1 MAILIDYSQLVIAS
15 CLAFGSDMDKGKDT
29 KKAIDIIRH
38 ATLSSLLKY
47 KTDYS
52 SKYGDIILCAD
63 GGKNWRRD
71 YFPYYKAA
79 RKGKREESKT
89 DWKTIFTFASE
100 LLEELRTIFP
110 YRAIKV
116 DEAEGDDIVAVLT
129 KYLSENDVVQEGL
142 IETAAPILIVSSD
155 GDFKQLHKFKNVRQW
170 NPLMKKFVSKPEPD
184 FLLEKVIKGDSG
196 DGVPN
201 VLSNDD
207 IFMVEG
213 RQKPVTAKVMD
224 RFKNQNG
231 LSDVDQRNFQ
241 RNRTLIDFDYIPNEV
256 QGKILSIYHEQQPKR
271 DLNAIMN
278 YLMEHRCRLLL
289 NDLQAF

>member
-1 MAILIDYSQLVIAS
+1 MAILIDYSQVVIAS

-38 ATLSSLLKY
+38 ATLSTLLKY
-47 KTDYS
+47 KADYG
-52 SKYGDIILCAD
+52 SKYGEIILCAD

-110 YRAIKV
+110 YRAIRV

-184 FLLEKVIKGDSG
+184 FLLEKVIKGDAG

-224 RFKNQNG
+224 RFKNQTG

-256 QGKILSIYHEQQPKR
+256 QGKILSVYHEQQPKR

>member
-52 SKYGDIILCAD
+52 AKYGEVILCAD

-71 YFPYYKAA
+71 YFPYYKAS
-79 RKGKREESKT
+79 RKGSREKSNT
-89 DWKTIFTFASE
+89 DWNTIFSFASE
-100 LLEELRTIFP
+100 LLGELRTIFP

-129 KYLSENDVVQEGL
+129 KYLTENDTVQQGL
-142 IETAAPILIVSSD
+142 VSDPAPILIVSSD

-170 NPLMKKFVSKPEPD
+170 NPLMKKFVAKPEPD
-184 FLLEKVIKGDSG
+184 FLLEKVIKGDAG

-201 VLSNDD
+201 VLSPDN
-207 IFMVEG
+207 IFTVEG

-224 RFKNQNG
+224 RFKSQNG
-231 LSDVDQRNFQ
+231 LSDVEQRNFQ

-256 QGKILSIYHEQQPKR
+256 QEKILSVYNEQQPKR

>member
-256 QGKILSIYHEQQPKR
+256 QGKILSVYHEQQPKR

>member
-1 MAILIDYSQLVIAS
+1 MAILIDYSQVVIAS

-38 ATLSSLLKY
+38 ATLSTLLKY
-47 KTDYS
+47 KTDYG

-71 YFPYYKAA
+71 YFPFYKAA

-110 YRAIKV
+110 YRAIRV

-184 FLLEKVIKGDSG
+184 FLLEKVIKGDAG

-224 RFKNQNG
+224 RFKNQTG

-256 QGKILSIYHEQQPKR
+256 QGKILSVYHEQQPKR

>member
-1 MAILIDYSQLVIAS
+1 MAILIDYSQVVIAG

-29 KKAIDIIRH
+29 QKAINIIRH
-38 ATLSSLLKY
+38 TTLTSLLKY

-52 SKYGDIILCAD
+52 AKYGDIILCAD

-89 DWKTIFTFASE
+89 DWKTIFTFAAE
-100 LLEELRTIFP
+100 LLVELREIFP

-129 KYLSENDVVQEGL
+129 KYLSENDTVQQGLVVDP
-142 IETAAPILIVSSD
+142 APILIVSSD

-170 NPLMKKFVSKPEPD
+170 NPLMKKLVTKPEPD
-184 FLLEKVIKGDSG
+184 FLLEKVIRGDSG

-201 VLSNDD
+201 VLSKDD

-213 RQKPVTAKVMD
+213 RQKPVTAKVME
-224 RFKNQNG
+224 RFKSQG
-231 LSDVDQRNFQ
+231 SLTEEEQRNFQ

-256 QGKILSIYHEQQPKR
+256 QEKILSVYNEQQPKR

-278 YLMEHRCRLLL
+278 YLMKHQCRILL

>member
-1 MAILIDYSQLVIAS
+1 MAILIDYSQVVIAS

-38 ATLSSLLKY
+38 ATLSTLLKY
-47 KTDYS
+47 KTDYG

-71 YFPYYKAA
+71 YFPFYKAA

-110 YRAIKV
+110 YRAIRV

-142 IETAAPILIVSSD
+142 IESAAPILIVSSD

-184 FLLEKVIKGDSG
+184 FLLEKVIKGDAG

-224 RFKNQNG
+224 RFKNQTG

-256 QGKILSIYHEQQPKR
+256 QGKILSVYHEQQPKR

>member
-1 MAILIDYSQLVIAS
+1 MAILIDYSQVVIAG

-29 KKAIDIIRH
+29 QKAINIIRH
-38 ATLSSLLKY
+38 TTLTSLLKY

-52 SKYGDIILCAD
+52 AKYGDIILCAD

-89 DWKTIFTFASE
+89 DWKTIFTFAAE
-100 LLEELRTIFP
+100 LLVELREIFP

-129 KYLSENDVVQEGL
+129 KYLSENDTVQQGL
-142 IETAAPILIVSSD
+142 VSDPAPILIVSSD

-170 NPLMKKFVSKPEPD
+170 NPLMKKLVTKPEPD
-184 FLLEKVIKGDSG
+184 FLLEKVIRGDSG

-201 VLSNDD
+201 VLSKDD

-213 RQKPVTAKVMD
+213 RQKPVTAKVME
-224 RFKNQNG
+224 RFKSQG
-231 LSDVDQRNFQ
+231 SLTEEEQRNFQ

-256 QGKILSIYHEQQPKR
+256 QEKILSVYNEQQPKR

-278 YLMEHRCRLLL
+278 YLMKHQCRILL

>member
-129 KYLSENDVVQEGL
+129 KYLSENDVIQEGL